1 MSTVGP
7 GTSALIIFIV
17 FPDDRGIT
25 AITKTNTPIP
35 PIQWVKDLQN
45 RIPIGSASISVR
57 IVDPVVV
64 KPDTVSKNA
73 SIGLDILPV
82 RK

>member
-1 MSTVGP
+1 M
-7 GTSALIIFIV
+7 V
-17 FPDDRGIT
+17 FPPDRGII
-25 AITKTNTPIP
+25 AITNTNTPIP

-57 IVDPVVV
+57 MVDPVVV
-64 KPDTVSKNA
+64 NPDTVSKNA
-73 SIGLDILPV
+73 SIGLAILPV